1 MAEFG
6 AVTVNISCV
15 LVTQGLGDSNSV
27 TASFITVIGH
37 TVYYHRCV
45 YQLSLV
51 NEKWSDIGRGATHI
65 SSICYYLPEEENSLG
80 WTHEEKEQFEGV
92 VSCFFLW

>member
-51 NEKWSDIGRGATHI
+51 MRNGLT
-65 SSICYYLPEEENSLG
+65 LG
-80 WTHEEKEQFEGV
+80 GELLT
-92 VSCFFLW
+92 

>member
-15 LVTQGLGDSNSV
+15 LVTQGLGDFNSV

-51 NEKWSDIGRGATHI
+51 VRNGLT
-65 SSICYYLPEEENSLG
+65 LG
-80 WTHEEKEQFEGV
+80 GELLT
-92 VSCFFLW
+92 